1 MKPGS
6 LRICAAAFAIAA
18 SFFVAS
24 SSRAATAASD
34 NAADPA
40 YNSGWANN
48 SNGGTGWGTGWA
60 FNNVASDYSIGS
72 STSNANGDNG
82 NPGGGIAGDGDIDT
96 SGKAWGLSGTAG
108 NPATAI
114 RFFNGALNAGNSLS
128 IQMDTGF
135 IDNGGVDEFDL
146 RDSSFGLFLQVLFTG
161 GTSDYIVRDGAGDHD
176 TGIAFT
182 DEGLNIKIQ
191 ITGLSGG
198 IYSYNIM
205 MNVLGGS
212 VFNLSSNLNV
222 PAPGSTITNMALIS
236 SAGAG
241 ADHILYFNNATVVPE
256 PSTIALLGLGG
267 LGLFLKLR
275 QRV

>member
-1 MKPGS
+1 MKHLLFSRAG
-6 LRICAAAFAIAA
+6 CAALLLLLTA
-18 SFFVAS
+18 SAS
-24 SSRAATAASD
+24 HASTPASD

-40 YNSGWANN
+40 YNSGWTNN

-72 STSNANGDNG
+72 SATNGNGDNG
-82 NPGGGIAGDGDIDT
+82 GPGGGIAGDGDIDT

-108 NPATAI
+108 NPAIAV
-114 RFFNGALNAGNSLS
+114 RFFNGALNVGNSLS

-135 IDNGGVDEFDL
+135 IDNGGLDEFDL
-146 RDSSFGLFLQVLFTG
+146 RDPSFGLFLQVLFTG

-191 ITGLSGG
+191 ITGLVSGT
-198 IYSYNIM
+198 YSYNIM
-205 MNVLGGS
+205 MNVLGGP
-212 VFNLSSNLNV
+212 VFNLSSILNV
-222 PAPGSTITNMALIS
+222 PAPGSTITNMALTS

-241 ADHILYFNNATVVPE
+241 ADHILYFNNASVVPE
-256 PSTIALLGLGG
+256 PSTIALLSLGG
-267 LGLFLKLR
+267 IATLLGLR
-275 QRV
+275 RRA